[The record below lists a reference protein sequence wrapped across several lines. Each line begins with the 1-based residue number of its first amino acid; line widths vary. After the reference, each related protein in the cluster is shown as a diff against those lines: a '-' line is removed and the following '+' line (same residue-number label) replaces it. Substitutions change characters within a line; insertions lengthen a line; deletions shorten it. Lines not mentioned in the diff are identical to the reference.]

1 MSLII
6 KRFLSMP
13 QPFIWKLYRRYM
25 SQKRQYSYK
34 GVKVRLQP
42 TVFHPALF
50 FSTKY
55 LLDYLLNQNIKGKSV
70 LELGAGSGLIA
81 LHCQKNAAIVT
92 ATDINPNAIEV
103 MQNSA
108 ELNQLPIQVIKSDL
122 FDDIP
127 PQQFD
132 LICINP
138 PYYQGQ
144 PKDWWEKAFYCGP
157 EFEYFHKLFEQ
168 IGAYMHKHTQVYMI
182 LSIDCAIEHIASL
195 AASNALSWQQKDS
208 RRIWGEWNYIFEL
221 RRL

>member
-1 MSLII
+1 MSSILQRI
-6 KRFLSMP
+6 LSMS
-13 QPFIWKLYRRYM
+13 QPFIWKLYRKYM

-34 GVKVRLQP
+34 GVQVMLKP

-81 LHCQKNAAIVT
+81 LHCQKNAAKVT

-103 MQNSA
+103 MLNSSK
-108 ELNQLPIQVIKSDL
+108 LNQLPIQVIQSDL
-122 FDDIP
+122 FDCIP
-127 PQQFD
+127 LQQFD
-132 LICINP
+132 IICINP

-157 EFEYFHKLFEQ
+157 GFEYFHKLYEQ
-168 IGAYMHKHTQVYMI
+168 IGAYMHDQTQIIMI

-195 AASNALSWQQKDS
+195 AASKGLSWRQKDS
-208 RRIWGEWNYIFEL
+208 RKIWGEWNYIFEL
-221 RRL
+221 RQL